1 MTVTGQLER
10 DVEFALAVVVVDAD
24 VIEDGD
30 GVVGALLEARGPKTN
45 LDTCSLEKRLWW
57 SSLSGALRHQ

>member
-1 MTVTGQLER
+1 MVLVA
-10 DVEFALAVVVVDAD
+10 DVVEDH